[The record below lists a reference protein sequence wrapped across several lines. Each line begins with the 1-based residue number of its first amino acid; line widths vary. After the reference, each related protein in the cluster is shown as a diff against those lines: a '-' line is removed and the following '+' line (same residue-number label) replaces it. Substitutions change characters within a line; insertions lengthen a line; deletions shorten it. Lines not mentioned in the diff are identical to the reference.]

1 MLVAGLALHEL
12 WISFRLL
19 LVVGVVMLA
28 SLPAA
33 LVPHSTAPNL
43 AGAPPDS
50 LGWFAIALA
59 AAMVAVAALAAG
71 TLAYERRRGTAGW
84 MAVRAVPRSVILLAW
99 FAAFGLLVTAALVPA
114 GLVGWFSLVN
124 ALPPTGPGPFIAAL
138 LACGMAGLAALAL
151 AMLAGSL
158 LPPPF
163 AIVATAL
170 LAGPPLLGAA
180 TGQWGLAALPGG
192 GLAVLAGL
200 GGATRP
206 IADALLSAGVAL
218 SLTAVLLV
226 AAAAA
231 FERADL

>member
-19 LVVGVVMLA
+19 LVVGAVMLA

-33 LVPHSTAPNL
+33 LVPHSIAPNL
-43 AGAPPDS
+43 AGAPPGS

-59 AAMVAVAALAAG
+59 AALVAVAALAAG
-71 TLAYERRRGTAGW
+71 TLAAERRRGTAGW
-84 MAVRAVPRSVILLAW
+84 MAMRAVPRSVILLAW
-99 FAAFGLLVTAALVPA
+99 FAAFGLLVGIALVPA
-114 GLVGWFSLVN
+114 GLVGWFSLEN
-124 ALPPTGPGPFIAAL
+124 ALPPTGPLPFVAAL
-138 LACGMAGLAALAL
+138 GASGMAGLAALAL

-158 LPPPF
+158 LPTVI
-163 AIVATAL
+163 AMAATAL

-200 GGATRP
+200 EVSARP
-206 IADALLSAGVAL
+206 VADALLGAGLAL
-218 SLTAVLLV
+218 GLTAVFLA